1 MTKKQNTILV
11 WILVWAGLLIVV
23 LYSPIGSPDF
33 YSAAGNYYVANQ
45 PVTVKSGSILNSPKT
60 NSEVAS
66 NSDELIIP
74 DVSLTSKP
82 GTSVGS
88 YQPGNG
94 SMSGSG
100 GSSYGSMQTQSFQNT
115 NAGSVGTSGGGT
127 FIASG
132 SSRSSAGSSGII
144 MTNGIATLSTTSS
157 VNNVNPRQGITNADP
172 IPPSTGGTDPGND
185 PDLGTQIPVGDGWGL
200 LGLFGMCYV
209 AYKKRGVIGKEI
221 KKVIVH

>member
-60 NSEVAS
+60 NSEVVS

-82 GTSVGS
+82 GTGIGS

-100 GSSYGSMQTQSFQNT
+100 GSFYGNMQTQSFQNT
-115 NAGSVGTSGGGT
+115 NAGSAGTSGGGN

-157 VNNVNPRQGITNADP
+157 VNNVSPRQGDP
-172 IPPSTGGTDPGND
+172 PIVTPSVATDPGND

-200 LGLFGMCYV
+200 LGLFGVCYV